1 MSTSLHKQ
9 CLSIQH
15 VLLILFLQVSHPD
28 ASLLAFGFFALAMA
42 AGGLLD
48 DAMAKF
54 GGKSWS
60 LSTLDSPSCTS
71 KNEQDIEDPITISA
85 FIAAVGRSQDG
96 LCQTVNLLFDELLRL
111 KQKNVQTCLRLANL
125 LLQLVHA
132 ETCQESCCKVDLHV
146 ELSVPYLLKRPR
158 FSQGIMFRV
167 QATGYKIAKGRF
179 CGGLAYIYIYTHVYV
194 NIYSYKWRPHV
205 FFICIY
211 IHIMTS
217 VFKTFQMALRWC
229 SMLEFDG
236 DLCCWCQVKTVP
248 MTASHSGLAVLMA
261 VGLHGTW

>member
-1 MSTSLHKQ
+1 MSFASASSCLPCPLPCMSSVFQYNMFCWYFSFRSHILTPRSL
-9 CLSIQH
+9 
-15 VLLILFLQVSHPD
+15 D
-28 ASLLAFGFFALAMA
+28 FGFFALAMA

-111 KQKNVQTCLRLANL
+111 KQKNAQTCLRLANL

-146 ELSVPYLLKRPR
+146 ELSVPYLLKRHR

-179 CGGLAYIYIYTHVYV
+179 CGG
-194 NIYSYKWRPHV
+194 
-205 FFICIY
+205 
-211 IHIMTS
+211 
-217 VFKTFQMALRWC
+217 
-229 SMLEFDG
+229 
-236 DLCCWCQVKTVP
+236 
-248 MTASHSGLAVLMA
+248 
-261 VGLHGTW
+261 